1 MKTLLSKF
9 HDWFIYDRRM
19 SQLSMWI
26 TTIINM
32 FHINEIL
39 DIGAGDG
46 KIDSILIEKNNVHIT
61 GIDVLVRD
69 KTFIPVTEYD
79 GRTIPYHT
87 NEVNTTMMI
96 DVLHHADDPEKLFSE
111 VVRVTDEYIILKDHT
126 LHGWWS
132 LIKLKMMDYVGN
144 KQYNVSLP
152 YNYLTEEQWN
162 KMFEDNNLE
171 IVYYANQ
178 LDLYTFLCHIFFDS
192 NLHFIALL
200 KKKGTD

>member
-1 MKTLLSKF
+1 
-9 HDWFIYDRRM
+9 M

-26 TTIINM
+26 TTIIDM
-32 FHINEIL
+32 FNISNIV

-46 KIDSILIEKNNVHIT
+46 KIDSILIKENNIQIT

-69 KTFIPVTEYD
+69 KTFIPVLEYD
-79 GRTIPYHT
+79 GHTIPYHA
-87 NEVNTTMMI
+87 NEINTTMMI
-96 DVLHHADDPEKLFSE
+96 DVLHHAEDPEKLFSE
-111 VVRVTDEYIILKDHT
+111 VVRVTDEYIIIKDHI

>member
-19 SQLSMWI
+19 DQLSMWI
-26 TTIINM
+26 STIINM

-46 KIDSILIEKNNVHIT
+46 KIDSILMEKNDVQIT
-61 GIDVLVRD
+61 GIDVLVRP

-79 GRTIPYHT
+79 GHTIPYHT
-87 NEVNTTMMI
+87 NEINTTMMI
-96 DVLHHADDPEKLFSE
+96 DVLHHTDDPERVFSE
-111 VVRVTDEYIILKDHT
+111 VVRVSDEYILIKDHI

-132 LIKLKMMDYVGN
+132 LVKLKMMDYVGN
-144 KQYNVSLP
+144 KQYAVSLP

-171 IVYYANQ
+171 IVYYADK
-178 LDLYTFLCHIFFDS
+178 LDLYTFICHLFFDS

-200 KKKGTD
+200 KKKGN

>member
-26 TTIINM
+26 TTIIDM
-32 FHINEIL
+32 FNINNIV

-46 KIDSILIEKNNVHIT
+46 KIDSILIKKNNIQIT

-69 KTFIPVTEYD
+69 KTFIPVLEYD

-111 VVRVTDEYIILKDHT
+111 VVRVTDEYIIIKDHI

-144 KQYNVSLP
+144 RQYNVSLP

-171 IVYYANQ
+171 IVYYADK

-192 NLHFIALL
+192 NLHFVALL
-200 KKKGTD
+200 KKKGID

>member
-1 MKTLLSKF
+1 MKTLLSTF
-9 HDWFIYDRRM
+9 HNWFIYDRRM

-26 TTIINM
+26 STIINM
-32 FHINEIL
+32 FHISEIL
-39 DIGAGDG
+39 DVGAGDG
-46 KIDSILIEKNNVHIT
+46 KIDNILMNKNNVQIT

-79 GRTIPYHT
+79 GRTIPYHS
-87 NEVNTTMMI
+87 NEKQTTMMI
-96 DVLHHADDPEKLFSE
+96 DVLHHTDDPERVFSE
-111 VVRVTDEYIILKDHT
+111 VVRVSDEYILIKDHI
-126 LHGWWS
+126 LHGCRS
-132 LIKLKMMDYVGN
+132 LIKLKMMDYIGN
-144 KQYNVSLP
+144 KHYSVNLP

-200 KKKGTD
+200 KKKGID